1 MIIALA
7 ALTAGLLLRRPK
19 VDVFYSPAE
28 ACRSCATFYP
38 KKTPNW
44 HEDDMAWARE
54 CRVGKCSFEPPWAG
68 GPQDEAC
75 ENWNLLCDLWKDEGR
90 CESSDKE
97 YMRHACKKSCNLCD
111 PLKQTKYC
119 LSFDPVAWYDDCQ
132 KMLLNTAN
140 TAELASKA
148 CEYEE
153 QITLWDRPQ
162 PFVAL
167 NEKGDDDC
175 QATIAKGALYYS
187 KDSMADSI
195 GLPLESCCARVHS
208 FFSCLGQLEP
218 QLVADVV
225 GLGKLD
231 TQSRTTVENFKKYC
245 VPLFQY
251 PTRAEFCAAFPTSDP
266 CSSYAECTAC
276 IEHKGKWCRTSKTC
290 EVDILIVFSI
300 IVREALE
307 IEA

>member
-119 LSFDPVAWYDDCQ
+119 LSFDPVAWFHQSARSSSFPPSYPLP
-132 KMLLNTAN
+132 MPLLVPNVRVA
-140 TAELASKA
+140 LAH
-148 CEYEE
+148 
-153 QITLWDRPQ
+153 TLW
-162 PFVAL
+162 L
-167 NEKGDDDC
+167 
-175 QATIAKGALYYS
+175 
-187 KDSMADSI
+187 
-195 GLPLESCCARVHS
+195 RV
-208 FFSCLGQLEP
+208 
-218 QLVADVV
+218 
-225 GLGKLD
+225 
-231 TQSRTTVENFKKYC
+231 
-245 VPLFQY
+245 
-251 PTRAEFCAAFPTSDP
+251 
-266 CSSYAECTAC
+266 
-276 IEHKGKWCRTSKTC
+276 
-290 EVDILIVFSI
+290 
-300 IVREALE
+300 
-307 IEA
+307 